1 MAHPKCRHWTDP
13 RDGTEWELVW
23 EPGVEEDDP
32 EVRRMREGIR
42 LVSADDEL
50 KIPAVYGSDLN
61 ALSDHDL
68 EGLLDQARGARAG
81 PRSRT
86 RP

>member
-13 RDGTEWELVW
+13 RDGTKWELVW

-42 LVSADDEL
+42 LISGDEEL
-50 KIPAVYGSDLN
+50 KIPAV
-61 ALSDHDL
+61 
-68 EGLLDQARGARAG
+68 
-81 PRSRT
+81 
-86 RP
+86 

>member
-42 LVSADDEL
+42 LISADEEL
-50 KIPAVYGSDLN
+50 KIPAVYGWDLN

-68 EGLLDQARGARAG
+68 EGLLDQARARAS
-81 PRSRT
+81 PRSRAHS
-86 RP
+86 